1 MLTMEELKTKLKSA
15 SDYQHMIEE
24 DFIERQ
30 RLRSQA
36 ERITPSYSEV
46 TRKKSGK
53 KRDGKIATL
62 VDYDDVIR
70 EHMRL
75 LVESLNNV
83 RQIINYAGNSRLHLI
98 LQMRYLNYKTWE
110 QIAEELKYS
119 PSQVHRLHSA
129 ALQNILKNMR

>member
-1 MLTMEELKTKLKSA
+1 MLTMEELKGKLKSA
-15 SDYQHMIEE
+15 ADHQQMLEE
-24 DFIERQ
+24 DFLERQ

-53 KRDGKIATL
+53 KRDGKIITL
-62 VDYDDVIR
+62 VEYDDIIR
-70 EHMRL
+70 QDMQL
-75 LVESLNNV
+75 LVESLNSV
-83 RQIINYAGNSRLHLI
+83 RQIINYAGNPRLHLI

>member
-1 MLTMEELKTKLKSA
+1 MLTMEELKAKLKSA
-15 SDYQHMIEE
+15 ADHQQMLEE
-24 DFIERQ
+24 DFLERQ

-46 TRKKSGK
+46 TRKKSAK
-53 KRDGKIATL
+53 KRDGKIITL
-62 VDYDDVIR
+62 VEYDDIIR
-70 EHMRL
+70 QDMQL
-75 LVESLNNV
+75 LVESLNSV
-83 RQIINYAGNSRLHLI
+83 RQIINYAGNPRLHLI

>member
-15 SDYQHMIEE
+15 ADHQQMLEE
-24 DFIERQ
+24 DFLERQ

-36 ERITPSYSEV
+36 ERVTPSYSEV

-53 KRDGKIATL
+53 KRDGKIITL
-62 VDYDDVIR
+62 VEYDDIIR
-70 EHMRL
+70 QDMQL
-75 LVESLNNV
+75 LVESLNSV
-83 RQIINYAGNSRLHLI
+83 RQIINYAGNPRLHLI

>member
-1 MLTMEELKTKLKSA
+1 MLTMEELKAKLKSA
-15 SDYQHMIEE
+15 ADHQQMLEE
-24 DFIERQ
+24 DFLERQ

-36 ERITPSYSEV
+36 ERITSSYSEV

-53 KRDGKIATL
+53 KRDGKIITL
-62 VDYDDVIR
+62 VEYDDIIR
-70 EHMRL
+70 QDMQL
-75 LVESLNNV
+75 LVESLNSV
-83 RQIINYAGNSRLHLI
+83 RQIINYAGNPRLHLI

>member
-15 SDYQHMIEE
+15 SDYQRMIEE

-119 PSQVHRLHSA
+119 PSQVYRLHSA

>member
-1 MLTMEELKTKLKSA
+1 MLTMEELKAKLKSA
-15 SDYQHMIEE
+15 ADHQQMLEE
-24 DFIERQ
+24 DFLERQ

-46 TRKKSGK
+46 TRKKAGK

>member
-1 MLTMEELKTKLKSA
+1 MLTMEELKAKLKSA
-15 SDYQHMIEE
+15 ADHQQMLEE
-24 DFIERQ
+24 DFLERQ

-53 KRDGKIATL
+53 KRDGKIITL
-62 VDYDDVIR
+62 VEYDDIIR
-70 EHMRL
+70 QDMQL
-75 LVESLNNV
+75 LVESLNSV
-83 RQIINYAGNSRLHLI
+83 RQIINYADNPRLHLI

>member
-1 MLTMEELKTKLKSA
+1 MLTMEELKAKLKSA
-15 SDYQHMIEE
+15 ADHQQMLEE
-24 DFIERQ
+24 DFLERQ

-53 KRDGKIATL
+53 KRDGKIITL
-62 VDYDDVIR
+62 VEYDDIIR
-70 EHMRL
+70 QDMQL
-75 LVESLNNV
+75 LVESLNSV
-83 RQIINYAGNSRLHLI
+83 RQIINYAGNPRLHLI

>member
-1 MLTMEELKTKLKSA
+1 MLTMEELKAKLKSA
-15 SDYQHMIEE
+15 ADHQQMLEE
-24 DFIERQ
+24 DFLERQ

-53 KRDGKIATL
+53 KRDGKIITL
-62 VDYDDVIR
+62 VEYDNIIR
-70 EHMRL
+70 QDMQL
-75 LVESLNNV
+75 LVESLNSV
-83 RQIINYAGNSRLHLI
+83 RQIINYAGNPRLHLI

>member
-1 MLTMEELKTKLKSA
+1 MLTMEELKAKLKSA
-15 SDYQHMIEE
+15 ADHQQMLEE
-24 DFIERQ
+24 DFLERQ

-53 KRDGKIATL
+53 KRDGKIITL
-62 VDYDDVIR
+62 VEYDDIIR
-70 EHMRL
+70 QDMQL
-75 LVESLNNV
+75 LVESLNCV
-83 RQIINYAGNSRLHLI
+83 RQIINYAGNPRLHLI

>member
-1 MLTMEELKTKLKSA
+1 MLTMEELKAKLKSA
-15 SDYQHMIEE
+15 ADHQQMLEE
-24 DFIERQ
+24 DFLERQ

-46 TRKKSGK
+46 TRKRSGK
-53 KRDGKIATL
+53 KRDGKIITL
-62 VDYDDVIR
+62 VEYDDIIR
-70 EHMRL
+70 QDMQL
-75 LVESLNNV
+75 LVESLNSV
-83 RQIINYAGNSRLHLI
+83 RQIINYAGNPRLHLI

>member
-1 MLTMEELKTKLKSA
+1 MLTMEELKAKLKSA
-15 SDYQHMIEE
+15 ADHQLMLEE
-24 DFIERQ
+24 DFLERQ

-53 KRDGKIATL
+53 KRDGKIITL
-62 VDYDDVIR
+62 VEYDDIIR
-70 EHMRL
+70 QDMQL
-75 LVESLNNV
+75 LVESLNSV
-83 RQIINYAGNSRLHLI
+83 RQIINYAGNPRLHLI